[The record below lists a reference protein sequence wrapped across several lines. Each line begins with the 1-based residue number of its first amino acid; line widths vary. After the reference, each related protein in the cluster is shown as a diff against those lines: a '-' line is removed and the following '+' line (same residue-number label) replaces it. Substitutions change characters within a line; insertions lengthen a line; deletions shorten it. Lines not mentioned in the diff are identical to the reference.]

1 MRPTAVKGRGCAD
14 MLLYVIKRFLL
25 MIPTLFGVLLLT
37 FAVIQFVPGGPVEQ
51 MVSQLQGRD
60 GGGEGASGPALSPF
74 GPLRADLITNRITQD
89 RALSES
95 LNDLERRIDDLRFRF
110 FTVLDTFTTD
120 IKPRVEAGTFFLNTD
135 IIKE

>member
-1 MRPTAVKGRGCAD
+1 MRELPSYLR
-14 MLLYVIKRFLL
+14 
-25 MIPTLFGVLLLT
+25 VL
-37 FAVIQFVPGGPVEQ
+37 
-51 MVSQLQGRD
+51 D

-110 FTVLDTFTTD
+110 FTVLDT
-120 IKPRVEAGTFFLNTD
+120 LNTD
-135 IIKE
+135 TDLLALQGLSFPSTDGIKE